1 MLKQRNKIE
10 EILKQNF
17 LLFLLIA
24 IFVVQSIITPKFLSI
39 ESILNVMLHAS
50 YIGIIAIGMTLVI
63 LVGGIDLSVGSTLAL
78 SGCFFAGFQ
87 VFSGLPIGI
96 SFIFAILLAIIAG
109 VIIGVMISYLHMV
122 PFIVTLAG
130 MYVIRGI
137 VLVYTK
143 QVPISGLSP
152 RISFWGVGSIGRIP
166 ISIIIWLLI
175 AILIHFLL
183 KHTIFGE
190 TLYAIGQNE
199 QVAKLS
205 GLNVNLSKL
214 IVYTISALLAA
225 LVGILLT
232 ARLDSAQPTM
242 GQGWEFDAIACT
254 VLGGTSLRGGV
265 ANIGKVILGTIVITI
280 IRTGLNMMGMSAD
293 FQQVITGLI
302 IITVVG
308 IESFSIDR

>member
-1 MLKQRNKIE
+1 MLKQRIKIVE
-10 EILKQNF
+10 KLKHNF
-17 LLFLLIA
+17 LLLVLIG
-24 IFVVQSIITPKFLSI
+24 IFIAQSIITPKFLSI
-39 ESILNVMLHAS
+39 ESLINVMLHAS
-50 YIGIIAIGMTLVI
+50 YVGIIAIGMTLVI

-87 VFSGLPIGI
+87 IFSGLPIGI
-96 SFIFAILLAIIAG
+96 SLIFAILLAIIAG
-109 VIIGVMISYLHMV
+109 VIIGVMVSYFRMV

-130 MYVIRGI
+130 MYIIRGI

-152 RISFWGVGSIGRIP
+152 RISFWGVGSILGIP

-190 TLYAIGQNE
+190 NLYAIGQNE

-205 GLNVNLSKL
+205 GLNINLSKL
-214 IVYTISALLAA
+214 IVYIINALLAA
-225 LVGILLT
+225 FVGILLT

-242 GQGWEFDAIACT
+242 GQYWEFDAIACT

-265 ANIGKVILGTIVITI
+265 ANIDKVILGTIIITI
-280 IRTGLNMMGMSAD
+280 IRTGLNMMGMPAD
-293 FQQVITGLI
+293 LQQVIIGLI

-308 IESFSIDR
+308 VESLTIDR